1 MTDLSGAGVRV
12 LVIGTSTH
20 HGTTLP
26 SVPSVARSFHD
37 LLTALVQRCGV
48 RPDRLRPV
56 LDPPDA
62 QSMAAAITAE
72 AQAAETVLLVY
83 FIGHGLLGPAGEL
96 YLAASSTDRLT
107 PGMADYQALSFSSL
121 RQALGASRASSVVVV
136 LDCCFSGRAGL
147 ADRASVPAFPLEPS
161 HGLYLIG
168 SAEHLA
174 LAPPDALHTSFTGAF
189 IDLLTNGDPRGPG
202 QLTLDAVYDAVF
214 RAMRDQDRPWPRRQ
228 AGDRSGN
235 VVIAPN
241 PAVPRQPPATDD
253 EEPAP
258 GRCPYPGLDAFR
270 MDDADVF
277 FGRER
282 MTAAV
287 LTAVA
292 ERAAPAAHGRDDDRH
307 GPLVL
312 VGPSGSGKTSLLHA
326 GFLARLRADGLPGL
340 PESAGW
346 PCLQLTPGTS
356 PLQNLA
362 AHLDAVLPHAAD
374 LLREDPS
381 RAVGMAQ
388 DMLSGDPGRRL
399 ILMVDQLEELFT
411 LCPDPGERTAFLRA
425 VAALSRP
432 AGDGRPGA
440 LVLLALRAD
449 FYGQATAHPEL
460 LDALRDNQVLIEPMK
475 LDELRAAIAR
485 PAASAGLVLD
495 GGLADVILH
504 ELGAV
509 TDAEAATG
517 ALPLLSHVLW
527 ATWQHRAGAR
537 LTVAGYRAAGGI
549 TRAIATTADQVYS
562 ALDEAAQESARR
574 MLLRL
579 VRVGEDSADTARP
592 VARSALLEGLPD
604 ADAAEVAIREFGRAR
619 LLTLDRDT
627 VRISHEALL
636 QAWPL
641 LRDWL
646 DADRDWLRARQQLS
660 DDATTWERAGRDPS
674 LLYRGNRLAAVQ
686 QRAAEAPSGTQD
698 LPQAAADFLT
708 AGDAAARQSTRRRR
722 MVIAALTVLALVA
735 SAAGIVATVN
745 AAAARKSAEAARAQ
759 HVIALSRQLTAQG
772 LAVDQTDPLLSR
784 QLATAAWSES
794 PTPQA
799 AAGMASLLTEQE
811 RRGMLVG
818 HAFAVDSVAFSPS
831 GDLLASGDSDGV
843 VKLWNPATHQAVGA
857 PIRIG
862 GGALGL
868 AFSPNGTVLA
878 GAGGNGTIELW
889 NPATHQEI
897 GAPIVAAQHDFAN
910 AVAFNPSG
918 TILAGATSDGRIRL
932 WNPATRQEIGAPITV
947 SATDSFGDADPVE
960 SVAFDPS
967 GTILADTTQ
976 YGAVQLWDVSSRKLL
991 WTPVPAASRN
1001 VSLDHAD
1008 AVFGPSGTILAT
1020 ADSGGTVRFW
1030 DTAARKEIG
1039 APITTPDTDKIR
1051 TVLFNPNGTALASAD
1066 GAGVVRFWDPAT
1078 EKEIGEPLTTA
1089 PAAVHAL
1096 AFSPRGGVLATAEG
1110 FGVVQLWNPDTDDTV
1125 GAADQIDNVS
1135 ESTAA
1140 FSPRG
1145 PAFAYVDPES
1155 TVQLRDS
1162 VTGQRVRSPI
1172 TALTSK
1178 SLTTAIAFNSEGTVL
1193 AASDGPTV
1201 HLWDPGTGRM
1211 VRGPIPGTRG
1221 GAGVIVS
1228 DLVFSPAGSVLAI
1241 FDSDGKAL
1249 LWNTGTQ
1256 RTIGAPI
1263 TAGSVADVNAI
1274 AFNPS
1279 GTVLAVANE
1288 DGTVRRWDTAT
1299 AREIGHPIKNGATH
1313 TGGVN
1318 PLAFSPDGRTLATAN
1333 DQGIV
1338 QLWNATTGQKIG
1350 DPISV
1355 AAKTGINTVEFSPN
1369 GSLLATGSKDLNGTV
1384 RLWDPATGREVGI
1397 PNATNNGKGA
1407 VLQIAF
1413 SADGSTFRTL
1423 DQAGTTQLWETDM
1436 WAHPYQYLCAEAG
1449 RLPAD
1454 NWTQYAPG
1462 EQEPPSCA

>member
-12 LVIGTSTH
+12 LVIGTATH
-20 HGTTLP
+20 HGTTLS

-37 LLTALVQRCGV
+37 LVTALVRHCGV
-48 RPDRLRPV
+48 RPDRLRAI

-62 QSMAAAITAE
+62 RSMAAAITAE

-96 YLAASSTDRLT
+96 YLAASDTDRLT
-107 PGMADYQALSFSSL
+107 PGMAEYQALSFSSL

-136 LDCCFSGRAGL
+136 LDCCFSGRVGL
-147 ADRASVPAFPLEPS
+147 TDRASVPAFPLEPS

-168 SAEHLA
+168 SAEQLA
-174 LAPPDALHTSFTGAF
+174 LAPPDATHTSFTGAF
-189 IDLLTNGDPRGPG
+189 IDLLTNGDPRGPR
-202 QLTLDAVYDAVF
+202 QLTLDAVYDAMF
-214 RAMRDQDRPWPRRQ
+214 RAMRDQGRPWPRRQ

-235 VVIAPN
+235 LVIAPN
-241 PAVPRQPPATDD
+241 PAAPGRPPAAED

-282 MTAAV
+282 MTEAV
-287 LTAVA
+287 LAAVA
-292 ERAAPAAHGRDDDRH
+292 ERAAPAAQGGDGDRY

-346 PCLQLTPGTS
+346 PCLRLTPGTS

-362 AHLDAVLPHAAD
+362 AHLGAALPHAAG

-381 RAVGMAQ
+381 RAVGMAE
-388 DMLSGDPGRRL
+388 DMTAGEPGRRL
-399 ILMVDQLEELFT
+399 ILIVDQLEELFT

-425 VAALSRP
+425 VAAMARP

-449 FYGQATAHPEL
+449 FYGQAASHPEL
-460 LDALRDNQVLIEPMK
+460 LDALRDHQVLMEPMT

-527 ATWQHRAGAR
+527 ATWQHRAGTR

-549 TRAIATTADQVYS
+549 TKAIATTADQVYS
-562 ALDEAAQESARR
+562 ALDEAARESARR

-604 ADAAEVAIREFGRAR
+604 ADAAEVAIREFSTAR

-636 QAWPL
+636 HAWPL

-660 DDATTWERAGRDPS
+660 DDAITWDRAGRDPS
-674 LLYRGNRLAAVQ
+674 LLYRGNRLAAVR
-686 QRAAEAPSGTQD
+686 QRAAEASSGTQD
-698 LPQAAADFLT
+698 LPRVAADFLT
-708 AGDAAARQSTRRRR
+708 AGEVAARQSARRRR
-722 MVIAALTVLALVA
+722 VVIAALVALTLVA

-745 AAAARKSAEAARAQ
+745 AAAARQSAAAARAQ

-772 LAVDQTDPLLSR
+772 LAVDQSDPLLSR

-831 GDLLASGDSDGV
+831 GNLLASGDSDGV
-843 VKLWNPATHQAVGA
+843 VRLWNPATHQAVGA
-857 PIRIG
+857 PLRTG

-868 AFSPNGTVLA
+868 AFSPDGTVLA
-878 GAGGNGTIELW
+878 GAGGDGHITLW
-889 NPATHQEI
+889 NSATHREI
-897 GAPIVAAQHDFAN
+897 GAPITAARHDFAN
-910 AVAFNPSG
+910 AVAFAPSG
-918 TILAGATSDGRIRL
+918 TLLAGASSDGRIRL
-932 WNPATRQEIGAPITV
+932 WNPATQQETGAPITV
-947 SATDSFGDADPVE
+947 SATDSFGEADSVQ
-960 SVAFDPS
+960 SVAFSPS
-967 GTILADTTQ
+967 GTVLVDTTQ
-976 YGAVQLWDVSSRKLL
+976 HGAVQVWDLPSRKLL

-1001 VSLDHAD
+1001 VSLDNAD
-1008 AVFGPSGTILAT
+1008 AAFDPSGKVLAT
-1020 ADSGGTVRFW
+1020 ADSGGTVRLW
-1030 DTAARKEIG
+1030 DTATDKEIG
-1039 APITTPDTDKIR
+1039 APITTSDTGKIR
-1051 TVLFNPNGTALASAD
+1051 KLLFNPSGSALASAD
-1066 GAGVVRFWDPAT
+1066 GAGVVRFWDPDT

-1096 AFSPRGGVLATAEG
+1096 AFSPNGRILATAEG
-1110 FGVVQLWNPDTDDTV
+1110 FGAVQLWNPDTDDTV
-1125 GAADQIDNVS
+1125 GAADQIDNVA
-1135 ESTAA
+1135 ESTVA
-1140 FSPRG
+1140 FSRSG
-1145 PAFAYVDPES
+1145 PAFAYVDPEFAI
-1155 TVQLRDS
+1155 QLRDW
-1162 VTGQRVRSPI
+1162 VTGQSLRSPV
-1172 TALTSK
+1172 TAASSKALTN
-1178 SLTTAIAFNSEGTVL
+1178 AIAFNSEGTVL

-1201 HLWDPGTGRM
+1201 RLWDPATGRLI
-1211 VRGPIPGTRG
+1211 RDPIPGTG
-1221 GAGVIVS
+1221 GGSGVIVS
-1228 DLVFSPAGSVLAI
+1228 DLVFNPAGSVLAI
-1241 FDSDGKAL
+1241 FDSDGTAR
-1249 LWNTGTQ
+1249 LWNTETQ
-1256 RTIGAPI
+1256 RTIGAPFA
-1263 TAGSVADVNAI
+1263 TGSVVDVNAI

-1279 GTVLAVANE
+1279 GTLLAAASE

-1299 AREIGHPIKNGATH
+1299 ARPIGSPLKNGAARS
-1313 TGGVN
+1313 GGVN
-1318 PLAFSPDGRTLATAN
+1318 PLAFSPDGRMLATAN
-1333 DQGIV
+1333 DLGIV
-1338 QLWNATTGQKIG
+1338 RLWNATTGRKIG
-1350 DPISV
+1350 DPLLV
-1355 AAKTGINTVEFSPN
+1355 AARTGINTIQFSPT
-1369 GSLLATGSKDLNGTV
+1369 GALLATGSKDLNGTV
-1384 RLWDPATGREVGI
+1384 RLWDPATGKEVGI

-1423 DQAGTTQLWETDM
+1423 DQAGTTQLWDTEM
-1436 WAHPYQYLCAEAG
+1436 WAHPYRFLCAEAG

-1454 NWTQYAPG
+1454 KWNQYAPG